1 MATTISLLERLAA
14 PLAVV
19 LVGERLPPSG
29 WAGVGLIV
37 ACLGLIT
44 VPAGKF
50 VSGSGNGE
58 NFEIAK
64 ERIMK
69 DKRHLTHF
77 RLRYA
82 CRYHHQG

>member
-1 MATTISLLERLAA
+1 MATTISLLEPVIAA
-14 PLAVV
+14 LLAVV

-44 VPAGKF
+44 VPAGKLRF
-50 VSGSGNGE
+50 SLFRQRKE

-64 ERIMK
+64 RKEYER
-69 DKRHLTHF
+69 
-77 RLRYA
+77 
-82 CRYHHQG
+82 